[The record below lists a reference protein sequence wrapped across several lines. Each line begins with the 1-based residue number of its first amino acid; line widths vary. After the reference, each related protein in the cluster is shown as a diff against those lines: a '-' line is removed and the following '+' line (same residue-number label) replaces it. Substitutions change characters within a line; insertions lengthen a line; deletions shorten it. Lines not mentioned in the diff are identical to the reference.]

1 METVLAFL
9 EQVVRQLTGPAIGG
23 LFVALGIVLAARLW
37 SLQIIG
43 MAVVY
48 FTVGLLH
55 ARVIRPEIVLV
66 KWVIGA
72 AICLAFAFTPSVA
85 EAAGNARARPEI
97 SAPRFLP
104 GPVGRMLRRLIPR
117 LPDDL
122 PLRLV
127 ALLAALIIAYAGSLR
142 FPLPQVSF
150 EIGVSC
156 YLMAVVGLFLA
167 GMSEDPLQ
175 VGLGL
180 LVFLNGFDLFFGA
193 LEPSLVVV
201 GLLGTLE
208 VLVALAVTHAAV
220 SRLRKEP

>member
-1 METVLAFL
+1 METVLAIVERITQHL
-9 EQVVRQLTGPAIGG
+9 MGPAIAG
-23 LFVALGIVLAARLW
+23 LFIALGIVLAARLW

-72 AICLAFAFTPSVA
+72 AICLAFAFTPSVS
-85 EAAGNARARPEI
+85 EAAGTARARSETRALRP
-97 SAPRFLP
+97 PL
-104 GPVGRMLRRLIPR
+104 GPVVEVFRRLIPR
-117 LPDDL
+117 LSDDS

-167 GMSEDPLQ
+167 GISEDPLQ

-208 VLVALAVTHAAV
+208 VLVALAVAHAAV
-220 SRLRKEP
+220 SRLRKEL